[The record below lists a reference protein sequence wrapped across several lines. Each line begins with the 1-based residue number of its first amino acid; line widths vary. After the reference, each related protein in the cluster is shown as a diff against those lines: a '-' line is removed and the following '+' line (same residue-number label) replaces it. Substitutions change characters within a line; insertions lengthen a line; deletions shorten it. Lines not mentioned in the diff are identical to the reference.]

1 MKMNS
6 FITAL
11 LVVLI
16 IWGCKQPDTHK
27 DWSTKG
33 SFIDSNISL
42 ISKQQVTDKREES
55 LFIDSLVRKMKLT
68 DEQKSHYYRY
78 KSSYYCY
85 YLQKGDSAILYADS
99 VLLLLNKLSPDQYP
113 NAFAMAYYTKGDAL
127 YASNLFNEAYTF
139 YYKARQFKSTQ
150 TDFCSQKEYN
160 YRLGMILYKQ
170 KKFKEAAYSFR
181 RSLEDAELCDAGKEY
196 ASYYRKQEL
205 MNNIALSFYMQG
217 NYDSASIYYNRALD
231 FISKHQKQD
240 TSTQFYDEM
249 AKGVL
254 YGNMGD
260 VYRKKGLLKE
270 AENLY
275 KKSIQIN
282 FKKGGETMDAQHS
295 YLKLA
300 ELYQET
306 ERITDL
312 ENALKEIRV
321 SLNKTPNPKAE
332 IKWHKLSWK
341 YYEMTDEPNQAYYH
355 LSKYQHLFEEEEKLN
370 KKIYEVDINKQL
382 ELLEQENQLQIA
394 RQENEISRA
403 YLLMSLAVLSFI
415 ILLSIVLARNWILS
429 KRHVK
434 KLKELNETV
443 HSQNEQLEIAMG
455 ALQKTLGEKDSI
467 LKLVAHDLRTPVA
480 SIPTMVEIIMTEE
493 NEEQKKE
500 YLEMIK
506 SACNSSLTLI
516 SEIMATADISNSNI
530 EKEPTLLNEFINDCA
545 AILDIKVK
553 EKNQQLTVQY
563 LDKDISVPMNPEK
576 MKRVV
581 FNLVTNSVKFSK
593 RDTSIK
599 LSLQIKDNQAIIEIK
614 DEGIGIPEKLLP
626 EIFNI
631 SKSGKRKGTEGEKSY
646 GLGLNICKKIV
657 EAHDGKIS
665 VKSEEGKG
673 STFTVALPLS

>member
-1 MKMNS
+1 MKIRLPIKTNS
-6 FITAL
+6 FISAL

-16 IWGCKQPDTHK
+16 IWGCKQPDPHK

-113 NAFAMAYYTKGDAL
+113 DAFAMAYYTKGDAL

-150 TDFCSQKEYN
+150 TDFCTQKEYN

-181 RSLEDAELCDAGKEY
+181 RSLEDAELCDEGKEY

-205 MNNIALSFYMQG
+205 MNNIALSFYMLG
-217 NYDSASIYYNRALD
+217 NYDSASFYYYKALN
-231 FISKHQKQD
+231 FISKHQQQD
-240 TSTQFYDEM
+240 TSSQFYDEM
-249 AKGVL
+249 AKGVV
-254 YGNMGD
+254 YGNLGA
-260 VYRKKGLLKE
+260 VYRKKGNLRE

-275 KKSIQIN
+275 NTSIQIN

-312 ENALKEIRV
+312 ENALKEIRL
-321 SLNKTPNPKAE
+321 SLNKTPNPKGE

-341 YYEMTDEPNQAYYH
+341 YYELTDDPNKAYYH
-355 LSKYQHLFEEEEKLN
+355 LSKYQHLFEEEEKLT
-370 KKIYEVDINKQL
+370 KKIYEVDI
-382 ELLEQENQLQIA
+382 
-394 RQENEISRA
+394 
-403 YLLMSLAVLSFI
+403 
-415 ILLSIVLARNWILS
+415 
-429 KRHVK
+429 
-434 KLKELNETV
+434 
-443 HSQNEQLEIAMG
+443 NEQLEIAMG

-506 SACNSSLTLI
+506 SACNSSLTLM
-516 SEIMATADISNSNI
+516 SEIMATADISSSNI

>member
-1 MKMNS
+1 MRTNS
-6 FITAL
+6 FILTL

-16 IWGCKQPDTHK
+16 IWGCKQTSNHK
-27 DWSTKG
+27 DWNNKG

-55 LFIDSLVRKMKLT
+55 LFIDSLVRQMKLN
-68 DEQKSHYYRY
+68 DEQRGQYYRY

-85 YLQKGDSAILYADS
+85 YLQIGDSAILYADS
-99 VLLLLNKLSPDQYP
+99 VLLLLKNFSPDKYP
-113 NAFAMAYYTKGDAL
+113 EAFAMAYYTKGDAL

-139 YYKARQFKSTQ
+139 YYKARQFKSTT
-150 TDFCSQKEYN
+150 TDYCSQKEYN
-160 YRLGMILYKQ
+160 YRLAMILYKQ
-170 KKFKEAAYSFR
+170 KKFKEAANSFKS
-181 RSLEDAELCDAGKEY
+181 SLEDAIQCEAGDIY

-205 MNNIALSFYMQG
+205 MNNIALSYYMLG
-217 NYDSASIYYNRALD
+217 NYDSATSYYNKALE
-231 FISKHQKQD
+231 FINAHQKVD
-240 TSTQFYDEM
+240 TTTQFYDEM
-249 AKGVL
+249 AKGVI
-254 YGNMGD
+254 YGNLGD
-260 VYRKKGLLKE
+260 VFRKKENLKE
-270 AENLY
+270 AEKLY
-275 KKSIQIN
+275 QKSIQIN
-282 FKKGGETMDAQHS
+282 FKKGGETIDAQYS

-306 ERITDL
+306 SRITDL

-321 SLNKTPNPKAE
+321 SLNKTPNPKGE

-341 YYEMTDEPNQAYYH
+341 YYELIDNPIKAYYH
-355 LSKYQHLFEEEEKLN
+355 LSEYQYLFEEDEKQN

-394 RQENEISRA
+394 RQENEISHA
-403 YLLMSLAVLSFI
+403 YLLMSLAVMVFI
-415 ILLSIVLARNWILS
+415 ILLSIVLARNWLLS
-429 KRHVK
+429 KQHIK

-480 SIPTMVEIIMTEE
+480 SIPTMVEIIMSEE

-516 SEIMATADISNSNI
+516 AEIMATADISSSNI

-563 LDKDISVPMNPEK
+563 LENDISIPMNPEK

-593 RDTSIK
+593 RDTSITVT
-599 LSLQIKDNQAIIEIK
+599 LSVKDNHAIIKIT
-614 DEGIGIPEKLLP
+614 DQGIGIPDKILP

-657 EAHDGKIS
+657 EAHSGKIS
-665 VKSEEGKG
+665 VISEEGKG

>member
-1 MKMNS
+1 
-6 FITAL
+6 
-11 LVVLI
+11 
-16 IWGCKQPDTHK
+16 
-27 DWSTKG
+27 
-33 SFIDSNISL
+33 
-42 ISKQQVTDKREES
+42 
-55 LFIDSLVRKMKLT
+55 
-68 DEQKSHYYRY
+68 
-78 KSSYYCY
+78 
-85 YLQKGDSAILYADS
+85 
-99 VLLLLNKLSPDQYP
+99 
-113 NAFAMAYYTKGDAL
+113 
-127 YASNLFNEAYTF
+127 
-139 YYKARQFKSTQ
+139 
-150 TDFCSQKEYN
+150 
-160 YRLGMILYKQ
+160 
-170 KKFKEAAYSFR
+170 
-181 RSLEDAELCDAGKEY
+181 
-196 ASYYRKQEL
+196 
-205 MNNIALSFYMQG
+205 
-217 NYDSASIYYNRALD
+217 
-231 FISKHQKQD
+231 
-240 TSTQFYDEM
+240 
-249 AKGVL
+249 
-254 YGNMGD
+254 
-260 VYRKKGLLKE
+260 
-270 AENLY
+270 
-275 KKSIQIN
+275 
-282 FKKGGETMDAQHS
+282 
-295 YLKLA
+295 
-300 ELYQET
+300 
-306 ERITDL
+306 
-312 ENALKEIRV
+312 
-321 SLNKTPNPKAE
+321 
-332 IKWHKLSWK
+332 
-341 YYEMTDEPNQAYYH
+341 MTDEPNQAYYH

-403 YLLMSLAVLSFI
+403 YLIMSLAVLSFI

-516 SEIMATADISNSNI
+516 SEIMATADISSSNI